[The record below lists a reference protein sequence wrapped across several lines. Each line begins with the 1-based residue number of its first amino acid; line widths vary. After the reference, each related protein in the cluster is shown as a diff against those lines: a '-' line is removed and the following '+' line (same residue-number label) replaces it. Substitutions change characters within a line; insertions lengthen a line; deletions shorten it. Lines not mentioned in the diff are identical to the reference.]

1 MRIDNKIEI
10 YLNENDMKEIIAKYF
25 NVSIE
30 NVKINIYEDRYY
42 GDKSINAIVT
52 K

>member
-1 MRIDNKIEI
+1 MKYENKIEI

-25 NVSIE
+25 NVSTE

-42 GDKSINAIVT
+42 GDKSINTVVT